1 MIIIADAGSTK
12 TTWSLCEAGACE
24 AVRTSG
30 INAATMAPETIA
42 KIIADELLPRVRGR
56 AVTSVNFYG
65 AGIVSDSRRAV
76 IAEALALLSAD
87 SVMVESD
94 MLGAARA
101 ILGHEAGIVCILGT
115 GSNTCLYDGD
125 RIVDNVPALGYILGD
140 EGSGA
145 SLGRRFVGDLFKRMF
160 PDEVGDMWRE
170 RVGLDMADVIERVYR
185 SPGANVFLGSLVPMI
200 RELIGVDAVASMVED
215 EFDRFF
221 IRNIDRY
228 ATDCRRLG
236 FIGSVAVN
244 FADVLDAVAR
254 RHGYTVAALEADPMP
269 LLVKF
274 HECG

>member
-12 TTWSLCEAGACE
+12 TTWTLCDAGSSTT
-24 AVRTSG
+24 VRTSG
-30 INAATMAPETIA
+30 INAATMAPDAIA
-42 KIIADELLPRVRGR
+42 KIIADELMPRVDGR
-56 AVTSVNFYG
+56 SVSEVYFYG
-65 AGIVSDSRRAV
+65 AGVVSDSRREVVAN
-76 IAEALALLSAD
+76 ALAALGAGR
-87 SVMVESD
+87 VEVESD

-101 ILGHEAGIVCILGT
+101 ILGREAGIACILGT

-145 SLGRRFVGDLFKRMF
+145 SIGRRFVGDLFKRLF
-160 PDEVGDMWRE
+160 PGEVEAVWRE

-185 SPGANVFLGSLVPMI
+185 QPGANVFLGSLVPMVS
-200 RELIGVDAVASMVED
+200 ELMAVEAVSAMVED

-221 IRNIDRY
+221 VRTVERY
-228 ATDCRRLG
+228 ATGCRRLG

-244 FADVLDAVAR
+244 FADVLDAVAG
-254 RHGYTVAALEADPMP
+254 RHGYTIAALEADPMP

-274 HECG
+274 HGCG